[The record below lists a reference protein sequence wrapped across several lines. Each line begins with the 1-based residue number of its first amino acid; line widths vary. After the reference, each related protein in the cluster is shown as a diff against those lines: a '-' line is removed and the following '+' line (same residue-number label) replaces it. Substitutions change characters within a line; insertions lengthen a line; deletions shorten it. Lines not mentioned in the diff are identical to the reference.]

1 MKITWKFVKI
11 DDFIQ
16 LLWLHNEPK
25 EINHVLYDSPNLFR
39 L

>member
-16 LLWLHNEPK
+16 LWLHNEPK